1 MSVYYNALQL
11 TIPDKDTTYW
21 CSVYSLPEVVTS
33 QERYIVKVHHIYYHA
48 FIVLSI
54 YELSVA
60 LCHNYSL
67 VQSFQSHL
75 PDMCTIFSSICA
87 PI

>member
-33 QERYIVKVHHIYYHA
+33 QERYIVKVHHI
-48 FIVLSI
+48 LSCI
-54 YELSVA
+54 YCVI
-60 LCHNYSL
+60 Y
-67 VQSFQSHL
+67 
-75 PDMCTIFSSICA
+75 
-87 PI
+87 